1 MKLFV
6 KKVAQEWEG
15 VFKVG
20 DALPE
25 VDDNLGTTLV
35 EQGLATATKPKKKN
49 DTSAKTG
56 GGERATEPKSGKA
69 VPKG

>member
-6 KKVAQEWEG
+6 KKVAPEWEG

-25 VDDNLGTTLV
+25 VDDNLGTRLV
-35 EQGLATATKPKKKN
+35 ESGYATATKPRSN
-49 DTSAKTG
+49 AKSKQNK
-56 GGERATEPKSGKA
+56 EAAK
-69 VPKG
+69 